1 VSQFEYV
8 AVLVSIIVGL
18 ALTQILRGVGRMATT
33 KDGPRTYWVHLVWT
47 LYFFLYITFFW
58 WWEFQ
63 LDSLEWNLAL
73 YFVVIIYATLLFFAT
88 LILQP
93 GNVDGFSS
101 YKEYYYS
108 SRRWFFS
115 LTIALLIWDTVDTLT
130 KGTDHIVEMGD
141 VWLFGHIGQ
150 AAASAVAIVT
160 ANETFHKI
168 NALVWILLLI
178 VNVTSAFNVIG

>member
-1 VSQFEYV
+1 MSQFEYV

-33 KDGPRTYWVHLVWT
+33 KDGPRTYWVHHVWT
-47 LYFFLYITFFW
+47 LYFFLYIAFFW

-63 LDSLEWNLAL
+63 LDSMEWNLTL

-88 LILQP
+88 LILHP
-93 GNVDGFSS
+93 GNLDGFSS
-101 YKEYYYS
+101 YREYYYS
-108 SRRWFFS
+108 TRQWLFG
-115 LTIALLIWDTVDTLT
+115 LMIALLLWDTIDTLT
-130 KGTDHIVEMGD
+130 KGADHVVEMGN

-150 AAASAVAIVT
+150 AATSAVAIVT

-168 NALVWILLLI
+168 NVLVWTSIL
-178 VNVTSAFNVIG
+178 VFNVTWAFNVIG